1 MSFILAHMFLD
12 EFFLLYLCSEPSS
25 RLGKMFG
32 GNDQCTNK
40 RYVNCISNISRKN
53 YFFLLWLWSVNKNDE
68 LFHNYNFSATTV
80 QINDQVE
87 QSEQISNNDYSILK
101 DSKVCNILIFS
112 LISLIALISFDCMSE
127 CLSKYIFLYRENT
140 FLTEM
145 ESFSDIHL
153 TS

>member
-1 MSFILAHMFLD
+1 MFLD

-53 YFFLLWLWSVNKNDE
+53 YFLWSVNKNDE

-112 LISLIALISFDCMSE
+112 LISYFA
-127 CLSKYIFLYRENT
+127 
-140 FLTEM
+140 
-145 ESFSDIHL
+145 
-153 TS
+153 

>member
-1 MSFILAHMFLD
+1 MSSILAHMFID
-12 EFFLLYLCSEPSS
+12 EFSLLYLCSEPSS

-53 YFFLLWLWSVNKNDE
+53 YFLWLWSVNKNDE

-112 LISLIALISFDCMSE
+112 LISLIAILLNFIWLYVWMS
-127 CLSKYIFLYRENT
+127 K
-140 FLTEM
+140 
-145 ESFSDIHL
+145 
-153 TS
+153 